1 MSTHRVIVPLA
12 DGFEEIEAATI
23 IDLLRRADIEVVVAA
38 LGGMQARGAHGLG
51 FAADIALDDALD
63 DALDGDYDVV
73 VLPGGEPGA
82 TALRDDARVQQLLK
96 RQAEEGRLV
105 AAICAAPKALAAAGL
120 LDGRAATSYPGYL
133 DQHPAPGMRYLAQ
146 PVVVDGKVVTS
157 RGPGTAMDF
166 ALALIELLQGRAG
179 RAKVEDPLMRP

>member
-1 MSTHRVIVPLA
+1 MSTIRVLVPLA
-12 DGFEEIEAATI
+12 AGFEEIEAATI
-23 IDLLRRADIEVVVAA
+23 IDLLRRAGIEVVVAA
-38 LGGMQARGAHGLG
+38 LGGTTVRGAHGLA
-51 FAADIALDDALD
+51 FVADTTLDAVIDDRHDA
-63 DALDGDYDVV
+63 V

-82 TALRDDARVQQLLK
+82 TALTADARVQQVLK

-133 DQHPAPGMRYLAQ
+133 DQHPAPGMSYVAQ
-146 PVVVDGKVVTS
+146 PVVVDGGVVTS
-157 RGPGTAMDF
+157 RGPGTALDF

-179 RAKVEDPLMRP
+179 RVRVEEPLLRP